1 MLAVFE
7 ELIIDENPDEFGI
20 LLLTPPSIVIPES
33 IKQFFIDS
41 KADKSRDYLK
51 AVIADL
57 YVR

>member
-33 IKQFFIDS
+33 IKQLFIDS